1 MSTKIFVIF
10 LFLSITS
17 ACLITNCPRG
27 GKRNYE
33 DSSIESENNSQ
44 QLEKNS
50 DQQTI
55 NSWDRILRQ
64 NLKNRN
70 PTKNSKELGLLLLLN
85 VCRMLPQRED
95 YKICSSQLL
104 K

>member
-1 MSTKIFVIF
+1 MPSKIIVIF
-10 LFLSITS
+10 IFISISS

-33 DSSIESENNSQ
+33 DSSIESENNS
-44 QLEKNS
+44 LAKNS

-55 NSWDRILRQ
+55 HTWDRFRQ
-64 NLKNRN
+64 NLKNRI
-70 PTKNSKELGLLLLLN
+70 PIKTSKELELLLLFN
-85 VCRMLPQRED
+85 VCKMLPQRED